1 MQKWLNKLNHL
12 WSYYEIVFDYKSFIL
27 LICQGI
33 TPDKASEYA
42 FSENMSETLL
52 VNCDPGWVKEELLI
66 IKKEC
71 SGDDAMP
78 LDTGPTELDG
88 RPKEQDT
95 RPIEQETKDKPGYT
109 K

>member
-1 MQKWLNKLNHL
+1 M
-12 WSYYEIVFDYKSFIL
+12 
-27 LICQGI
+27 ICQGI

-78 LDTGPTELDG
+78 LDTGPIELDG

-95 RPIEQETKDKPGYT
+95 RPIEQNTRPIEQSTRSNEQETKDKSGYT

>member
-1 MQKWLNKLNHL
+1 M
-12 WSYYEIVFDYKSFIL
+12 
-27 LICQGI
+27 ICQGI

-78 LDTGPTELDG
+78 LDTGPIELDG

-95 RPIEQETKDKPGYT
+95 RPIEQNTKSNEQETKDKPGYT

>member
-1 MQKWLNKLNHL
+1 M
-12 WSYYEIVFDYKSFIL
+12 
-27 LICQGI
+27 ICQGI

-52 VNCDPGWVKEELLI
+52 VNCDPGWVKEELLL

-78 LDTGPTELDG
+78 LDTGPIELDG

-95 RPIEQETKDKPGYT
+95 RPIEQNTRSNEQETKDKPGYT

>member
-1 MQKWLNKLNHL
+1 M
-12 WSYYEIVFDYKSFIL
+12 
-27 LICQGI
+27 ICQGI

-52 VNCDPGWVKEELLI
+52 VNCDPGWVKEELLL

-71 SGDDAMP
+71 SGDDTMP
-78 LDTGPTELDG
+78 LDTGPIELDG

-95 RPIEQETKDKPGYT
+95 RPIEQDTRPIEQNTKDKPGYT

>member
-1 MQKWLNKLNHL
+1 M
-12 WSYYEIVFDYKSFIL
+12 
-27 LICQGI
+27 ICQGI

-78 LDTGPTELDG
+78 LDTGPIELDG

-95 RPIEQETKDKPGYT
+95 RPIEQNTRSNEQETKDKPGYT

>member
-1 MQKWLNKLNHL
+1 M
-12 WSYYEIVFDYKSFIL
+12 
-27 LICQGI
+27 ICQGI

-52 VNCDPGWVKEELLI
+52 VNCDPGWVKEELLL

-78 LDTGPTELDG
+78 LDTGPIELDG

-95 RPIEQETKDKPGYT
+95 RPIEQDIRPIEQDTRPIEQNTKDKPGYT

>member
-1 MQKWLNKLNHL
+1 M
-12 WSYYEIVFDYKSFIL
+12 
-27 LICQGI
+27 ICQGI

-52 VNCDPGWVKEELLI
+52 VNCDPGWVKEELLL

-78 LDTGPTELDG
+78 LDTGPIELDG

-95 RPIEQETKDKPGYT
+95 RPIEQNTRPIEQSTRSNEQETKDKSGYT

>member
-1 MQKWLNKLNHL
+1 M
-12 WSYYEIVFDYKSFIL
+12 
-27 LICQGI
+27 ICQGI
-33 TPDKASEYA
+33 TPVKASEYA

-52 VNCDPGWVKEELLI
+52 VNCDPGWVKEELLL

-78 LDTGPTELDG
+78 LDTGPIELDG

-95 RPIEQETKDKPGYT
+95 RPIEQNTRPIEQSTRSNEQETKDKSGYT